1 LRLMVP
7 IFLRDQEDH
16 PRIQARL
23 EITRE
28 LLGLRCEQ
36 TLEYWSSGATR
47 LERLWSLILLGDFA
61 SMYLAFQNGE
71 DPTPVEVIDTL
82 KARMRQF

>member
-1 LRLMVP
+1 M
-7 IFLRDQEDH
+7 
-16 PRIQARL
+16 
-23 EITRE
+23 
-28 LLGLRCEQ
+28 
-36 TLEYWSSGATR
+36 EYWSSGATR